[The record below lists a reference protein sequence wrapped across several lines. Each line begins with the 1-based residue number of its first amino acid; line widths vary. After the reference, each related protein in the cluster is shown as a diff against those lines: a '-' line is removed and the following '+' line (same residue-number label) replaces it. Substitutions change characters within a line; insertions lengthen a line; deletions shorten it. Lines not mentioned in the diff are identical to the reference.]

1 MKYSLS
7 QITRVIY
14 FCLLFLTGLGI
25 AFYGA
30 SFSLFGLIGFLTAV
44 ALFAIWFGILGKL
57 KQGIL
62 LTVFTLLI
70 LQAMNSAKIYY
81 FKSRL
86 FFSDFLVAMDGNNFD
101 TLNQYWEMYIVI
113 IALIIMIAATLYM
126 FRQGRK
132 FNWKVRSIAL
142 FIGLL
147 LSGGIYQITL
157 SKDSIRDWQLQLPSG
172 KGVIV
177 NIWMS
182 VNGMKYESPTFPGD
196 DELFLQKA
204 SQIQIQSSRK
214 VKPDIVVFLQEST
227 SDRDYFKLDEKNFP
241 KISMFDPN
249 ADFISAYGPLRLQ
262 TAGGGTWLS
271 EFSFATGLNT
281 NDFSHRKYSVFYTV
295 SPHVRTSFYKELK
308 NNGYFTVLLTPMTKS
323 NYKTD
328 YAYTN
333 FGIDLI
339 LQPQDLGYD
348 APMHRNLW
356 KISSHEM
363 LEYVYQILETYT
375 DQPVA
380 VFVLSMN
387 EHGPYNES
395 AEDHLNLMPYFEDEK
410 VARRLNDYLA
420 RQDLLNEATDN
431 FAHKVLKREE
441 PTLFLYF
448 GDHQPSL
455 FGKVLKDHLF
465 INPWTVTQFF
475 MKDNFEGNE
484 IPIRG
489 SLTDINF
496 LGGIILERINAT
508 VSPYYDA
515 NIKMRHLC
523 DGKLEDC
530 EDQALVNSYKHYIY
544 NTLKAAEANMSNES

>member
-14 FCLLFLTGLGI
+14 FGLLFLAGLGI
-25 AFYGA
+25 ALYE
-30 SFSLFGLIGFLTAV
+30 SNFSLFGSVGLLTAISM
-44 ALFAIWFGILGKL
+44 FAIWFGIFGKL

-70 LQAMNSAKIYY
+70 LQVMNSAKIYY

-86 FFSDFLVAMDGNNFD
+86 FFSDFLVATDGNNFD

-113 IALIIMIAATLYM
+113 VALVIMIATTLYM
-126 FRQGRK
+126 FRQGHK
-132 FNWKVRSIAL
+132 FTWKVRSIAL

-177 NIWMS
+177 NLWMS
-182 VNGMKYESPTFPGD
+182 VNGMKYESPTFPGN

-281 NDFSHRKYSVFYTV
+281 SDFSHRKYSVFYTV

-308 NNGYFTVLLTPMTKS
+308 NNGYLTVLLTPMTKN
-323 NYKTD
+323 NYKTE

-333 FGIDLI
+333 FGVDLV

-348 APMHRNLW
+348 APMHQNLW

-363 LEYVYQILETYT
+363 LEYVYQILEKYT

-387 EHGPYNES
+387 EHGPYDETV
-395 AEDHLNLMPYFEDEK
+395 EDTLGLAPYFDNEK
-410 VARRLNDYLA
+410 LARRLNDYLA

-431 FAHKVLKREE
+431 FAHKVLKREK

-455 FGKVLKDHLF
+455 YGYILKDNLF
-465 INPWTVTQFF
+465 MNPWTVTQFF
-475 MKDNFEGNE
+475 MKDNFEGNT

-496 LGGIILERINAT
+496 LSGMILERIGAS
-508 VSPYYDA
+508 VSPYYEA

-530 EDQALVNSYKHYIY
+530 EDQSLVNSYKHYIY
-544 NTLKAAEANMSNES
+544 DTLKAAESNMN